1 MADWRQLTERRKALG
16 FNQEQLAAALEVD
29 RTTVGRWERGETE
42 PRPYLRPKLA
52 RLLRISPSE
61 LGSLLD
67 ASARIRPAET
77 EAGAPATGQLPGS
90 GSLDDMIRREFLRL
104 VSVTGALVTVPTAE
118 IGRAAEPVAAEDL
131 AERAALNS
139 HLWSVYGLTSAKQ
152 SVYPMAR
159 EQVAALTAALRS
171 RRSAKDHRALCSL
184 IADMAQLMGEVWF
197 DANRY
202 TEAAHCYALAAD
214 AGKEAGD
221 RDLWACALVRHS
233 FVSLYGRRYDE
244 AVPLLHAARVLAHN
258 GDRQLPTR
266 HWVASVEAQALAGT
280 GDVDGC
286 KRALDEAAGV
296 RALSAP
302 APGGW
307 LRFTGDRLAE
317 DRGSAF
323 VALGRLDLAESALG
337 DALQEQLSPRRRG
350 SVLADLATIGAR
362 RSDVDQLVSYGTT
375 AVELAHRTG
384 SGYVARRLEGLQ
396 PHLGRFLS
404 DHRVRE
410 LADRIRALGV
420 LA

>member
-16 FNQEQLAAALEVD
+16 FSQEQLAAALEVD

-52 RLLRISPSE
+52 QLLRISPSE

-67 ASARIRPAET
+67 ASAQIRPAET
-77 EAGAPATGQLPGS
+77 EARVPATGQPPGS

-118 IGRAAEPVAAEDL
+118 IGRAAE
-131 AERAALNS
+131 S
-139 HLWSVYGLTSAKQ
+139 
-152 SVYPMAR
+152 
-159 EQVAALTAALRS
+159 
-171 RRSAKDHRALCSL
+171 KDHRALCSL

-214 AGKEAGD
+214 ASKEAED

-244 AVPLLHAARVLAHN
+244 AVPLLHAARMLARN